1 MEGTQMGPQAVSVAT
16 GVDRRWAEG
25 QGSSIFNL
33 TTNLGSMQN
42 YIARKEATYQI

>member
-1 MEGTQMGPQAVSVAT
+1 MSQSWPFGGYLLEPK
-16 GVDRRWAEG
+16 GV
-25 QGSSIFNL
+25 FNL

>member
-1 MEGTQMGPQAVSVAT
+1 MSQSWLFGGYLLEPK
-16 GVDRRWAEG
+16 D
-25 QGSSIFNL
+25 IFNL